1 MSDFSNLNELPTE
14 DKLTLA
20 NAQALLDE
28 TKGVISSR
36 KYPLDM
42 TSLWQLKA
50 DCREVQMLIKMI
62 QKGKKVEK
70 NLKTLA
76 TSAVRLRTN
85 LTGIVNFYERG

>member
-1 MSDFSNLNELPTE
+1 MTDFSNLNELPTE

-20 NAQALLDE
+20 NAQSLLDE

-50 DCREVQMLIKMI
+50 DCREVQMLLKMI

-76 TSAVRLRTN
+76 TSIVRLRTN

>member
-1 MSDFSNLNELPTE
+1 MAGILNLNELPTE
-14 DKLTLA
+14 DKLTLV

-28 TKGVISSR
+28 TKAVIASR

-42 TSLWQLKA
+42 TSLWELKA

-70 NLKTLA
+70 NLKELA

>member
-28 TKGVISSR
+28 TKGVLSSR

-70 NLKTLA
+70 YLKLA
-76 TSAVRLRTN
+76 VTGAICLSTN
-85 LTGIVNFYERG
+85 LTCIVNFYERG

>member
-1 MSDFSNLNELPTE
+1 MSDFSNLNNLPAE
-14 DKLTLA
+14 DKILLA

-28 TKGVISSR
+28 TKGIISSR

-76 TSAVRLRTN
+76 TSIVRLRTN

>member
-1 MSDFSNLNELPTE
+1 
-14 DKLTLA
+14 
-20 NAQALLDE
+20 
-28 TKGVISSR
+28 
-36 KYPLDM
+36 M
-42 TSLWQLKA
+42 TSLWELKA

-70 NLKTLA
+70 NLKELA

>member
-1 MSDFSNLNELPTE
+1 MNDFSNLNNLPAE
-14 DKLTLA
+14 DKLTIA

-50 DCREVQMLIKMI
+50 DCREVQMLLKMI
-62 QKGKKVEK
+62 QKGKKVEN

-76 TSAVRLRTN
+76 ISVVRLRTN